1 MNTSAA
7 TRSIIAAAVVTVS
20 LLVAGAP
27 AYPETTCGADTCVVN
42 NVVQTP
48 AGPVTVNVTTDNI
61 VTVHLTPVAANTI
74 VFGLPFQYPPAPAS
88 APGYTRVS
96 MATASAGTVNIDTIL
111 SPPGPPT
118 RLGVPTIVI
127 ISIHPP
133 NPCRSRTIGS
143 TVTFTPLSSTRST
156 STA

>member
-1 MNTSAA
+1 MNTSSA

-27 AYPETTCGADTCVVN
+27 AYSETTCGGDTCVVN
-42 NVVQTP
+42 NDVQTP

-61 VTVHLTPVAANTI
+61 VTVHLTPTAANTI
-74 VFGLPFQYPPAPAS
+74 VFGLPLQYPPGPPAF
-88 APGYTRVS
+88 PGYTRTS
-96 MATASAGTVNIDTIL
+96 IATASAGTVNIDTIL
-111 SPPGPPT
+111 TPPGPPNFPS
-118 RLGVPTIVI
+118 LPTIVI

-133 NPCRSRTIGS
+133 SPCRSRTIGS
-143 TVTFTPLSSTRST
+143 TVTFTPLSSIRST